1 MKEITLYLALDYD
14 LDSEPLKTISEKL
27 NFVIAQLLYFKQDY
41 EKSLDLLKKFEKL
54 GYSFELVGDDYNEE
68 TGLGNA
74 FIIKFKTKN
83 FKFDGQ
89 NSLYKNTFYFSL
101 SLDYLFDDYSL
112 EDLFQIIM
120 DEKQEI
126 LLIF

>member
-1 MKEITLYLALDYD
+1 MKEITLYLALEYD

-54 GYSFELVGDDYNEE
+54 GYSFELVGDDYNKE
-68 TGLGNA
+68 TGLGNV
-74 FIIKFKTKN
+74 FTIKFKIFS